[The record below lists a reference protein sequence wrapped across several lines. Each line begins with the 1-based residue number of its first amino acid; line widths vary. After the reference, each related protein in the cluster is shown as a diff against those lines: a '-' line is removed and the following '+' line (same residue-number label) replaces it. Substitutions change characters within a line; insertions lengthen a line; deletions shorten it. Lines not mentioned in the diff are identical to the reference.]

1 MGIQCGCSRYLD
13 PETFIK
19 EVLSS
24 TCLIN
29 LTTADLNQILLLR
42 IGSIND
48 SEKNRTISKE
58 TYTEIAQDIYDKKYF
73 KNKKD
78 FSPIKGNDMFIDI
91 TNQFILKLYPLFDI
105 NNSNNCSL
113 FKLLMCPFVLKV
125 SDAFDKKTTHL
136 YKCLKYVNFRG
147 SDKDKISI
155 DDYIEYS
162 IFCENFLTYLAMIL
176 SGFTKI
182 IRETLHENNSD
193 ELMRNEMDDNLNR
206 IFQADIIK
214 EYYSYLTKELIGRI
228 VSDDKNSNIE
238 SYKVTV
244 DDFRFLCKEHEQVVN
259 YFQLREDYIK
269 FAKKKLNSLTLTDN

>member
-29 LTTADLNQILLLR
+29 LTAADLNQILLVR
-42 IGSIND
+42 IGSGND
-48 SEKNRTISKE
+48 SEKNRSISQE
-58 TYTEIAQDIYDKKYF
+58 IYTEIAQDIYDKKYF

-78 FSPIKGNDMFIDI
+78 FSPLKGNDMFIDI

-105 NNSNNCSL
+105 NKRNNCAL
-113 FKLLMCPFVLKV
+113 FKLLMCPFVLKA
-125 SDAFDKKTTHL
+125 SDAFDKKTSQL
-136 YKCLKYVNFRG
+136 YRCIRYVNFRV
-147 SDKDKISI
+147 SDKDKIGN
-155 DDYIEYS
+155 DDIEYS

-182 IRETLHENNSD
+182 IRETLYENNSD

-206 IFQADIIK
+206 IFQAEVVKD
-214 EYYSYLTKELIGRI
+214 YYSYLLKELIAKI
-228 VSDDKNSNIE
+228 VSDDENSNIE
-238 SYKVTV
+238 SYKVTL
-244 DDFRFLCKEHEQVVN
+244 DDFRFMCKEHEQVLS